1 MFSSL
6 QRYAA
11 EIFFAQARA
20 EESVA
25 KGGGQGQALPLSMIQ
40 PRQKES

>member
-6 QRYAA
+6 QRNAA

-20 EESVA
+20 EESAA
-25 KGGGQGQALPLSMIQ
+25 KGGARGGQGAGAP
-40 PRQKES
+40 PV